1 MWPQSTSFA
10 HLGYWNVGIPP
21 SGPMD
26 ALSFANTSEAFSLA
40 TRVVAFDIKVHRPQ
54 GAAAPK
60 IEAMA
65 RI

>member
-1 MWPQSTSFA
+1 
-10 HLGYWNVGIPP
+10 
-21 SGPMD
+21 MD